1 MEYAVGVDIGGS
13 HICSGVVSL
22 ETRQIIGSSV
32 REAVVDSR
40 SRAGDI
46 ITRWSETIKSALMNF
61 NKSVI
66 GIGWAFPGPFDYGR
80 GISLISGVDK
90 FESIFGLDVTATLR
104 VRLQDVTRC
113 EFRYVNDAGAFA
125 LGEANGGA
133 ATGFSRVL
141 VLTLG
146 TGLGSGFIINGEL
159 ITSGEDV
166 PENGWVYNMPF
177 DSGIADD
184 AFSTRWCCSRY
195 AELSGCRLAG
205 VKEIV
210 EKITSDGCAVRV
222 LKEYGERLG
231 RFLLPICFRFRAD
244 AIVLGG
250 NISKAFPY
258 FGTDLHAALKAGGLS
273 IPVFVSQLHDC
284 AAMVGAASLFL
295 NK

>member
-13 HICSGVVSL
+13 HVCSGIVSL
-22 ETRQIIGSSV
+22 ETRQIVDSSV

-40 SRAGDI
+40 ASAGDI
-46 ITRWSETIKSALMNF
+46 ITLWSETIKSTLRAF
-61 NKSVI
+61 DKPVV
-66 GIGWAFPGPFDYGR
+66 GIGLAFPGPFDYGR

-90 FESIFGLDVTATLR
+90 FESVFGLDVTATLQ
-104 VRLQDVTRC
+104 VRLQDLTRC

-133 ATGFSRVL
+133 ATEFDRVL

-166 PENGWVYNMPF
+166 PENGWVYNLPF
-177 DSGIADD
+177 DGGIADD

-195 AELSGCRLAG
+195 AELSGCRVAG

-210 EKITSDGCAVRV
+210 ERMASDGCAVRV
-222 LKEYGERLG
+222 LKEYGERMG
-231 RFLLPICFRFRAD
+231 RFLIPICSRFRAD

-258 FGTDLHAALKAGGLS
+258 FGTDLQAALKSGGLS
-273 IPVFVSQLHDC
+273 ISVFVSRLHDC